1 MKTKNEGSH
10 RMQKL
15 KIIILCAALEIALI
29 TCVALA
35 NLNPTPVP
43 YFVFYN
49 LGYGIFFS
57 FLVVLYFLRKEKA
70 SLASVGIKRLGAR
83 QFIVLGAYIVFSVGG
98 QLIPKLFAGEQIP
111 WQLLP
116 IGIVPLIMTTFFEE
130 FVFCGFVQGRI
141 EQNFGWFP
149 AIIVSGMMFSL
160 YHLGYPGFRTMGDIF
175 LLFAVGSGFA
185 IAYKLSDNNLFV
197 SYFVNLPNAF
207 ITYILKNK
215 QFPSMNFSST
225 IAAFITVILI
235 SVIFYVVHKKNKL
248 RFWEK

>member
-1 MKTKNEGSH
+1 
-10 RMQKL
+10 MQKL
-15 KIIILCAALEIALI
+15 KIVILCAALEIALI

-49 LGYGIFFS
+49 LGYGIIFS
-57 FLVVLYFLRKEKA
+57 FLVVLYFLRKEKS
-70 SLASVGIKRLGAR
+70 SLASVGIKKLGAR
-83 QFIVLGAYIVFSVGG
+83 QFVVLGAYIFFSVGG

-116 IGIVPLIMTTFFEE
+116 MGIVPLIMTTFFEE
-130 FVFCGFVQGRI
+130 FVFRGFVQGRI

-248 RFWEK
+248 RFGEK

>member
-1 MKTKNEGSH
+1 
-10 RMQKL
+10 MQKL

-49 LGYGIFFS
+49 LGYGIIFS

-70 SLASVGIKRLGAR
+70 SLASVGIKKPGAR
-83 QFIVLGAYIVFSVGG
+83 QFLVLGAYIFFSVGG

-116 IGIVPLIMTTFFEE
+116 MGIVPLIMTTFFEE
-130 FVFCGFVQGRI
+130 FVFRGFVQGRV

-207 ITYILKNK
+207 ITYIMKNK

-248 RFWEK
+248 RFGEK

>member
-1 MKTKNEGSH
+1 
-10 RMQKL
+10 MQKIKL
-15 KIIILCAALEIALI
+15 LFLCVGMEILLIVFVAA
-29 TCVALA
+29 A
-35 NLNPTPVP
+35 NFMPAPVL

-49 LGYGIFFS
+49 LGYGVLS
-57 FLVVLYFLRKEKA
+57 SCLVVLYFLRKEKA
-70 SLASVGIKRLGAR
+70 SLASVGIKKPGAR
-83 QFIVLGAYIVFSVGG
+83 EFLVLGAYIVFSVGG

-116 IGIVPLIMTTFFEE
+116 MGIVPLIMTTFFEE
-130 FVFCGFVQGRI
+130 FVFRGFVQARV

-248 RFWEK
+248 RFGEK

>member
-1 MKTKNEGSH
+1 MKTKNERSH

-57 FLVVLYFLRKEKA
+57 FLVVLYLLRKEKA

-83 QFIVLGAYIVFSVGG
+83 QFVVLGAYIVFSVGG

-130 FVFCGFVQGRI
+130 FVFRGFVQGRI

>member
-1 MKTKNEGSH
+1 
-10 RMQKL
+10 MQKIKL
-15 KIIILCAALEIALI
+15 LFLCVGMEILLIVFVAIANFKP
-29 TCVALA
+29 A
-35 NLNPTPVP
+35 PVL

-49 LGYGIFFS
+49 LGYGVLS
-57 FLVVLYFLRKEKA
+57 SCLLVLYFLRKEKA
-70 SLASVGIKRLGAR
+70 SLASVGIKKPGAR
-83 QFIVLGAYIVFSVGG
+83 QFVVLGAYIFFSVGG

-116 IGIVPLIMTTFFEE
+116 MGIVPLIMTTFFEE
-130 FVFCGFVQGRI
+130 FVFRGFVQGRV
-141 EQNFGWFP
+141 EQNFGLIP
-149 AIIVSGMMFSL
+149 AIIISGLMFSL
-160 YHLGYPGFRTMGDIF
+160 YHLGYPGFRTMSDIF

-215 QFPSMNFSST
+215 QFPSMNFSSI

-248 RFWEK
+248 RFGEK

>member
-1 MKTKNEGSH
+1 
-10 RMQKL
+10 MQKL

-49 LGYGIFFS
+49 LGYGIIFS
-57 FLVVLYFLRKEKA
+57 FLVVLYLLRKEKA

-83 QFIVLGAYIVFSVGG
+83 QFVVLGAYIFFSVGG

-130 FVFCGFVQGRI
+130 FVFRGFVQGRV

-248 RFWEK
+248 RFGEK

>member
-57 FLVVLYFLRKEKA
+57 FLVVIYFLRKEKA
-70 SLASVGIKRLGAR
+70 SLASVGIKKLGAR
-83 QFIVLGAYIVFSVGG
+83 QFVVLGAYIFFSVGG

-130 FVFCGFVQGRI
+130 FVFRGFVQGRV

-248 RFWEK
+248 RFGEK

>member
-1 MKTKNEGSH
+1 
-10 RMQKL
+10 MQKIKL
-15 KIIILCAALEIALI
+15 LFLCVGMEILLIVFVAIANFKP
-29 TCVALA
+29 A
-35 NLNPTPVP
+35 PVL

-49 LGYGIFFS
+49 LGYGVLS
-57 FLVVLYFLRKEKA
+57 SCLLVLYLLRKEKA
-70 SLASVGIKRLGAR
+70 SLASVGIKKPGAR
-83 QFIVLGAYIVFSVGG
+83 QFVVLGAYIFFSVGG

-116 IGIVPLIMTTFFEE
+116 MGIVPLIMTTFFEE
-130 FVFCGFVQGRI
+130 FVFRGFVQGRV

-248 RFWEK
+248 RFGEK

>member
-1 MKTKNEGSH
+1 
-10 RMQKL
+10 MQKIKL
-15 KIIILCAALEIALI
+15 LFLCVGMEILLIVFVAIA
-29 TCVALA
+29 
-35 NLNPTPVP
+35 NFKPTPVL

-49 LGYGIFFS
+49 LGYGVLS
-57 FLVVLYFLRKEKA
+57 SCLLVLYLLRKEKA
-70 SLASVGIKRLGAR
+70 SLASVGIKKLGAR
-83 QFIVLGAYIVFSVGG
+83 QFVVLGAYIVFSVGG

-130 FVFCGFVQGRI
+130 FVFRGFVQGRV

-248 RFWEK
+248 RFGEK

>member
-1 MKTKNEGSH
+1 
-10 RMQKL
+10 MQKL

-49 LGYGIFFS
+49 LGYGIIFS

-70 SLASVGIKRLGAR
+70 SLASVGIKKPGAR
-83 QFIVLGAYIVFSVGG
+83 QFVVLGAYIFFSVGG
-98 QLIPKLFAGEQIP
+98 QLIPKIFAGEQIP

-116 IGIVPLIMTTFFEE
+116 MGIVPLIMTTFFEE
-130 FVFCGFVQGRI
+130 FVFRGFVQARV
-141 EQNFGWFP
+141 ERTFGLIP
-149 AIIVSGMMFSL
+149 AIIISGLMFSL

-248 RFWEK
+248 RFGEK

>member
-1 MKTKNEGSH
+1 
-10 RMQKL
+10 MQKL
-15 KIIILCAALEIALI
+15 KIVILCAALEIALI

-57 FLVVLYFLRKEKA
+57 FLVVLYLLRKEKA
-70 SLASVGIKRLGAR
+70 SLASVGIKKPGAR
-83 QFIVLGAYIVFSVGG
+83 QFVVLGAYIFFSVGG
-98 QLIPKLFAGEQIP
+98 QLIPKLFAGEQIS

-130 FVFCGFVQGRI
+130 FVFRGFVQGRV

-149 AIIVSGMMFSL
+149 AIIVSGLMFSL

>member
-1 MKTKNEGSH
+1 
-10 RMQKL
+10 MQKL

-70 SLASVGIKRLGAR
+70 SLASVGIKKPGAR
-83 QFIVLGAYIVFSVGG
+83 QFVVLGAYIVFSVGG

-111 WQLLP
+111 WHLLP
-116 IGIVPLIMTTFFEE
+116 MGIVPLIMTTFFEE
-130 FVFCGFVQGRI
+130 FVFRGFVQARV

-160 YHLGYPGFRTMGDIF
+160 YHLGYPGFRKLEDIL
-175 LLFAVGSGFA
+175 LLFAVGLGFA
-185 IAYKLSDNNLFV
+185 IVYKLADNNLFV
-197 SYFVNLPNAF
+197 SYFANLPNAF

-248 RFWEK
+248 RFGEK

>member
-1 MKTKNEGSH
+1 
-10 RMQKL
+10 MQKIKL
-15 KIIILCAALEIALI
+15 LFLCVGMEILLIVFVAIANFKP
-29 TCVALA
+29 A
-35 NLNPTPVP
+35 PVL

-49 LGYGIFFS
+49 LGYGVLS
-57 FLVVLYFLRKEKA
+57 SCLLVLYLLRKEKA
-70 SLASVGIKRLGAR
+70 SLAYVGIKKPGAR
-83 QFIVLGAYIVFSVGG
+83 QFVVLGAYIFFSVGG

-116 IGIVPLIMTTFFEE
+116 MGIVPLIMTTFFEE
-130 FVFCGFVQGRI
+130 FVFRGFVQGRV

-197 SYFVNLPNAF
+197 SYFQ
-207 ITYILKNK
+207 YIK
-215 QFPSMNFSST
+215 
-225 IAAFITVILI
+225 
-235 SVIFYVVHKKNKL
+235 
-248 RFWEK
+248 E

>member
-1 MKTKNEGSH
+1 
-10 RMQKL
+10 MQKL

-49 LGYGIFFS
+49 LGYGIIFS

-70 SLASVGIKRLGAR
+70 SLASVGIKKPGAR
-83 QFIVLGAYIVFSVGG
+83 QFVVLGAYIVFSVGG
-98 QLIPKLFAGEQIP
+98 QLIQKLFAGEQIP

-116 IGIVPLIMTTFFEE
+116 MGIVPLIMTTFFEE
-130 FVFCGFVQGRI
+130 FVFRGFVQGRV

>member
-1 MKTKNEGSH
+1 
-10 RMQKL
+10 MQKIKL
-15 KIIILCAALEIALI
+15 LFLCVGMEILLIVFVAIANFKP
-29 TCVALA
+29 A
-35 NLNPTPVP
+35 PVL

-49 LGYGIFFS
+49 LGYGVLS
-57 FLVVLYFLRKEKA
+57 SCLLVLYLLRKEKA
-70 SLASVGIKRLGAR
+70 SLASIGIKRLGAR
-83 QFIVLGAYIVFSVGG
+83 QFVVLGAYIVFSVGG

-130 FVFCGFVQGRI
+130 FVFRGFVQGRI
-141 EQNFGWFP
+141 ERTFGLIP
-149 AIIVSGMMFSL
+149 AIIISGLMFSL

-248 RFWEK
+248 RFGEK

>member
-1 MKTKNEGSH
+1 ME
-10 RMQKL
+10 
-15 KIIILCAALEIALI
+15 ILLIVFVAIANFKP
-29 TCVALA
+29 A
-35 NLNPTPVP
+35 PVL

-49 LGYGIFFS
+49 LGYGVLS
-57 FLVVLYFLRKEKA
+57 SCLLVLYLLRKEKA
-70 SLASVGIKRLGAR
+70 SLASIGIKRLGAR
-83 QFIVLGAYIVFSVGG
+83 QFVVLGAYIVFSVGG

-130 FVFCGFVQGRI
+130 FVFRGFVQGRI
-141 EQNFGWFP
+141 ERTFGLIP
-149 AIIVSGMMFSL
+149 AIIISGLMFSL

-248 RFWEK
+248 RFGEK

>member
-1 MKTKNEGSH
+1 
-10 RMQKL
+10 MQKL

-57 FLVVLYFLRKEKA
+57 FWVVLYFLRKEKA
-70 SLASVGIKRLGAR
+70 SLASVGIKKLGAR
-83 QFIVLGAYIVFSVGG
+83 QFVVLGAYIVFSVGG

-116 IGIVPLIMTTFFEE
+116 MGIVPLIMTTFFEE
-130 FVFCGFVQGRI
+130 FVFRGFVQGRV

-235 SVIFYVVHKKNKL
+235 SVIFYVVHKKIN
-248 RFWEK
+248 

>member
-1 MKTKNEGSH
+1 
-10 RMQKL
+10 MQKIKL
-15 KIIILCAALEIALI
+15 LFLCVGMEILLIVFVAIANFKP
-29 TCVALA
+29 A
-35 NLNPTPVP
+35 PVL

-49 LGYGIFFS
+49 LGYGVLS
-57 FLVVLYFLRKEKA
+57 SCLLVLYFLRKEKA

-83 QFIVLGAYIVFSVGG
+83 QFVVLGAYIFFSVGG
-98 QLIPKLFAGEQIP
+98 QLIPKLFAGEQIS
-111 WQLLP
+111 WHLLP
-116 IGIVPLIMTTFFEE
+116 VGIVPLIMTTFFEE
-130 FVFCGFVQGRI
+130 FVFRGFVQGRV

-248 RFWEK
+248 RFEEK